1 MVNQKELR
9 VVKELIE
16 KKEDNVVLI
25 PAYKSYVDFILIA
38 YIHFYYNID
47 IPFFCS
53 PEDML
58 HISFFS
64 YLIRSGGG
72 FFLNT
77 KHLKNDL
84 FIAVMK
90 AYVSV
95 LFKNNTVVEMFIEKQ
110 RSRSGKIQQPRQVLF
125 DFTIN
130 NFLST
135 DTEIAQKK
143 DIKFVPITINYD
155 RVYEGETF
163 PLELLGETKQ

>member
-1 MVNQKELR
+1 MIKD
-9 VVKELIE
+9 LIE
-16 KKEDNVVLI
+16 KREDNIVLI

-38 YIHFYYNID
+38 YIHFHYNID

-77 KHLKNDL
+77 QHLNSDL
-84 FIAVMK
+84 FKAVMK

-95 LFKNNTVVEMFIEKQ
+95 LFKNNVVMEMFIEKQ
-110 RSRSGKIQQPRQVLF
+110 RSRSGKIQQAKQVLF
-125 DFTIN
+125 DFTIK
-130 NFLST
+130 NFLNS
-135 DTEIAQKK
+135 DSEISQKK

-163 PLELLGETKQ
+163 PLELLGETK